1 MSANTDKGLNALGDR
16 LASLEDQLATS
27 TDDVE
32 LLADV
37 QSGIG
42 QLLASDEGNE
52 AGIRKILRERF
63 EAGAMR
69 QETFQLV
76 ESMLNRFVTEEG
88 NATSPFARQQAA
100 PATPKSPSIQ
110 DEASA
115 MDPSGGSP
123 FTSTTVLPEDSAPAA
138 ATESRAQVG
147 SLLRDRFLLQEK
159 ISGGSMGVVYKA
171 LDRRLSE
178 VEADEPWVAIK
189 LLSPQLSQNA
199 QALRALQQEAT
210 KSRCLLHPHIV
221 RFIDF
226 DRDDDLNFLV
236 MEWLQGRTL
245 ANILDSNEA
254 SAIDFDTA
262 FRIVRQIGDALE
274 YAHRC
279 GIVHA
284 DVKPGNIMIMP
295 NGDAKLFDFGV
306 ARVIQKQ
313 AGTDFDP
320 GVLGAL
326 TPAYS
331 SMQVLTGEEPV
342 ASDDVFS
349 LGCLLYRLVAGHR
362 VFGPRNAAE
371 ASQEGM
377 KPQRP
382 QGLSDGQ
389 WSALKKALSY
399 ARVTRFSGIK
409 DFLDALEGSP
419 AETIT
424 LAAEERLVA
433 EESGRSGKWPLAA
446 ILLLVVAGGVLYQQ
460 GLLDPWLDRL
470 DGLGILSEQAVI
482 LDEPTP
488 AALPED
494 EPVVIDE
501 SPVEE
506 TLVPVSEEPAEV
518 AEPEPASE
526 PLVDFSTLPPADL
539 EVPFRMGRPSET
551 SFRLRLREDDGPAY
565 VDFIRAGGLGLPLT
579 LKLDEVGFS
588 GNRSPWAAR
597 QYSISNDGIV
607 EFPVGQ
613 ERSRIALSMASDPLR
628 EADQQSTL
636 RLRELDTAE
645 TALAVINLALEDD
658 DQRAFE
664 ARLPKNTIAFATSQA
679 AIRETDPAVQID
691 LVRFN
696 PDDSSAVVNY
706 SISDVTATE
715 SEDYFAPG
723 DGTVTFGPG
732 QRSARLLIP
741 LVQDAFVEGDEAFV
755 IELQDAGQPGA
766 EDVYQRIVVMIRD
779 DESQRL

>member
-1 MSANTDKGLNALGDR
+1 MTAETDKNLDALGDR
-16 LASLEDQLATS
+16 LASLEDQLAAS

-42 QLLASDEGNE
+42 QLLASNDGSE
-52 AGIRKILRERF
+52 ADIRKVLQERY
-63 EAGAMR
+63 EAGALR

-76 ESMLNRFVTEEG
+76 KSMLDRFVIEE
-88 NATSPFARQQAA
+88 ADSSPPDPFLQA
-100 PATPKSPSIQ
+100 PEVVPMSPSIQ
-110 DEASA
+110 EEAGAIDRDDTFS
-115 MDPSGGSP
+115 
-123 FTSTTVLPEDSAPAA
+123 STAVLPNEMAPAA
-138 ATESRAQVG
+138 SAEARVQVG

-159 ISGGSMGVVYKA
+159 VSGGSMGVVYKA

-178 VEADEPWVAIK
+178 AEADEPWVAIK
-189 LLSPQLSQNA
+189 VLSPQLAKNA

-210 KSRCLLHPHIV
+210 KGRCLLHPNIV

-236 MEWLQGRTL
+236 MEWMQGRTL
-245 ANILDSNEA
+245 ANILDSADA
-254 SAIDFDTA
+254 STIDYDA
-262 FRIVRQIGDALE
+262 ALRIVGQIGDALG

-313 AGTDFDP
+313 AGPDFDP

-349 LGCLLYRLVAGHR
+349 LGCLLYRLLAGHR

-382 QGLSDGQ
+382 QGLTDAQ
-389 WSALKKALSY
+389 WGALKKSLSY
-399 ARVTRFSGIK
+399 PRVTRFASVE
-409 DFLDALEGSP
+409 DFLEALEEKGDD
-419 AETIT
+419 AIT
-424 LAAEERLVA
+424 LEPEERFVVA
-433 EESGRSGKWPLAA
+433 ESSGASKWPVAVVVLL
-446 ILLLVVAGGVLYQQ
+446 ILAGGALYQL
-460 GLLDPWLDRL
+460 GFLDPWLS
-470 DGLGILSEQAVI
+470 GLRSQGEQAVI
-482 LDEPTP
+482 LDEPAPELP
-488 AALPED
+488 AD
-494 EPVVIDE
+494 EPAVAVE
-501 SPVEE
+501 SPVND
-506 TLVPVSEEPAEV
+506 TLMPASGEPAEV
-518 AEPEPASE
+518 IEPEPVRE
-526 PLVDFSTLPPADL
+526 PLVDFSTLSPADL
-539 EVPFRMGRPSET
+539 EVPFRMGTASKT
-551 SFRLRLREDDGPAY
+551 TFKIRLREDSGSVS
-565 VDFIRAGGLGLPLT
+565 VDFIRGGALNLPLT

-597 QYSISNDGIV
+597 QYALSNDGIV
-607 EFPVGQ
+607 RFPAGQ
-613 ERSRIALSMASDPLR
+613 ERSRIVLSMASDPLR
-628 EADQQSTL
+628 EADQLSTL
-636 RLRELDTAE
+636 RLRELDTA
-645 TALAVINLALEDD
+645 ASGLAVINVTLEDD

-664 ARLPKNTIAFATSQA
+664 ARLPVNTIAFATSQTS
-679 AIRETDPAVQID
+679 IRETDPAVQID

-696 PDDSSAVVNY
+696 PDDSRAVVNY
-706 SISDVTATE
+706 SVSDITATE

-723 DGTVTFGPG
+723 DNTITFGPG

-741 LVQDAFVEGDEAFV
+741 LVQDSLVEGDEAFV
-755 IELQDAGQPGA
+755 IEMVNTGQLGV

-779 DESQRL
+779 DEPQNP

>member
-1 MSANTDKGLNALGDR
+1 MTANTDNSLDALGDR
-16 LASLEDQLATS
+16 LASLEDQLAAS

-42 QLLASDEGNE
+42 QLLASDGDTE
-52 AGIRKILRERF
+52 ADIRRILQERF

-76 ESMLNRFVTEEG
+76 ASMLDRFVTEER
-88 NATSPFARQQAA
+88 NSTHPFARQQAA
-100 PATPKSPSIQ
+100 EVTPKSPSIQ
-110 DEASA
+110 EDAGALDEG
-115 MDPSGGSP
+115 DPP
-123 FTSTTVLPEDSAPAA
+123 FTTTTVLPEDVAPAKSVE
-138 ATESRAQVG
+138 TRAQVG

-171 LDRRLSE
+171 LDRRLA
-178 VEADEPWVAIK
+178 EAEAEEPWVAIK
-189 LLSPQLSQNA
+189 LLSPLLAQNV

-210 KSRCLLHPHIV
+210 KGRCLLHPNIV

-245 ANILDSNEA
+245 ANILDSSDA
-254 SAIDFDTA
+254 SAIDFDA
-262 FRIVRQIGDALE
+262 ALRIVGQIGDALE

-284 DVKPGNIMIMP
+284 DVKPGNIMILP

-399 ARVTRFSGIK
+399 ARVTRFSGVRE
-409 DFLDALEGSP
+409 FLDALEADHS
-419 AETIT
+419 ATIT
-424 LAAEERLVA
+424 LDQEERFVA
-433 EESGRSGKWPLAA
+433 EEPRRSNVWPLLAV
-446 ILLLVVAGGVLYQQ
+446 LLLVATGGALYQL
-460 GLLDPWLDRL
+460 GILGPWLDRF
-470 DGLGILSEQAVI
+470 GISGDQAVI
-482 LDEPTP
+482 LDEQTSAP
-488 AALPED
+488 PED
-494 EPVVIDE
+494 MPAVIDE
-501 SPVEE
+501 GPVEDS
-506 TLVPVSEEPAEV
+506 LAPVLDEPLEV
-518 AEPEPASE
+518 IEPEPVSE

-539 EVPFRMGRPSET
+539 EVPFRMGTVSKT
-551 SFRLRLREDDGPAY
+551 SFRLRLREDSGPVY
-565 VDFIRAGGLGLPLT
+565 VDFVRSGGLGLPLA

-597 QYSISNDGIV
+597 QYSMSNEGIV
-607 EFPVGQ
+607 RFPAGQ
-613 ERSRIALSMASDPLR
+613 ERSRIELTMASDPLR

-636 RLRELDTAE
+636 RLRELDTAAS
-645 TALAVINLALEDD
+645 ALAIINVALEDD

-664 ARLPKNTIAFATSQA
+664 ARLPANTIAFATSQA
-679 AIRETDPAVQID
+679 SIRETDPAVQID

-696 PDDSSAVVNY
+696 PDDSSAVVRY
-706 SISDVTATE
+706 SVSDVTATE
-715 SEDYFAPG
+715 GEDYFVAG

-741 LVQDAFVEGDEAFV
+741 LVQDAFVEGDEAFE
-755 IELQDAGQPGA
+755 IELQDAAQSGA

-779 DESQRL
+779 DEPQIR